1 MDGTTIVALLY
12 DFDRT
17 LCTQDMQNYA
27 FIPSLGMD
35 PEDYW
40 WYCDLRKYGT
50 CRHAGYGMGFE
61 RMVMYLTGVGNI
73 RDVLPHPRTVGSADF

>member
-27 FIPSLGMD
+27 FIPS
-35 PEDYW
+35 
-40 WYCDLRKYGT
+40 
-50 CRHAGYGMGFE
+50 
-61 RMVMYLTGVGNI
+61 MVI
-73 RDVLPHPRTVGSADF
+73 DSECFWR